1 MLESWSLV
9 ATLAWL
15 GFSLLQ
21 FANHPKSKQTVAIAP
36 GSFVF
41 LKLQLVK
48 FGMVKLDIL
57 TWWPLNFVHS
67 VINLCQQYQ
76 EPPHRMRHN
85 WSFINFF
92 LVQGISHQTFQVTV
106 QKLSRPGRATR
117 WSLFVDQLTFF
128 RSTCQCSGWQ
138 WQEQEQDLWVQV
150 STKQRSDRGSALLH
164 SSPRIQPLQWA
175 EDKDKHCQRHN
186 GLKALPTLTHST
198 PLL

>member
-1 MLESWSLV
+1 
-9 ATLAWL
+9 
-15 GFSLLQ
+15 
-21 FANHPKSKQTVAIAP
+21 
-36 GSFVF
+36 
-41 LKLQLVK
+41 
-48 FGMVKLDIL
+48 MVKLDIS

-67 VINLCQQYQ
+67 VINLLPTSNVRNQKVK
-76 EPPHRMRHN
+76 PSKLTPHRMRHN
-85 WSFINFF
+85 WSFIKSF
-92 LVQGISHQTFQVTV
+92 LVQGISHQTVQVTL

-128 RSTCQCSGWQ
+128 RSTCQCSGGQ

-150 STKQRSDRGSALLH
+150 STKQRSDGGSALLY